1 MIRTQI
7 LVNISFIFP
16 HKSLTQE
23 NLQEKT
29 TVFLYQPSP
38 TGKEK
43 KQTNKKYTSK
53 RKKKTKPCEM

>member
-7 LVNISFIFP
+7 LVNISFVFP

-43 KQTNKKYTSK
+43 KQTTKNTHPREKENKTL
-53 RKKKTKPCEM
+53 